1 MTQRRTN
8 KNSMMQIVACL
19 LLLVVSTFTSCTRKD
34 LFLRI
39 DQSEIRI
46 NINDISLD
54 MLWGNDWRTGLLYN
68 WDDQVHGRLGY
79 TEPEWIRATIY
90 DLNSSTFNRT
100 GSFNRNF
107 TKAGGRVSLT
117 AGQWYDMLF
126 YNADTEYIIFG
137 QNDLNSD
144 YMATTRSTSHNVY
157 TRASE
162 EDADM
167 PSRYYSDYNQPDQLF
182 GSFIDDMQISED
194 PDHYEHII
202 DSLGNVV
209 SVFNIET
216 TLKPYTFIYL
226 LQVVIVNNNDDKG
239 ARVLGGKGLTLTG
252 MAQGVELFSRRTHAE
267 AVSVTTEDVKP
278 TQSFKN
284 LELPNGTTADC
295 EIFAS
300 RIVSWGLPDVAPLQE
315 RTKGS
320 TEVKEENHIGV
331 GLVTRSGYV
340 YNYTVDI
347 TEQMHQRPTGGVITI
362 IVDAG
367 EIDDKYIDKP
377 QGGGNNNGG
386 GFNASVENWG
396 NEYNASV
403 TI

>member
-1 MTQRRTN
+1 MTQQRTN
-8 KNSMMQIVACL
+8 KTMKMQMAACL

-46 NINDISLD
+46 NINDIRLD
-54 MLWGNDWRTGLLYN
+54 MLWGIDWEAQLLYN
-68 WDDQVHGRLGY
+68 WDDEIHGRLGY

-90 DLNSSTFNRT
+90 DLNSSTFTRT

-107 TKAGGRVSLT
+107 TRAGGRVSLT

-137 QNDLNSD
+137 QDDLNSD

-157 TRASE
+157 TRATDDSKQ
-162 EDADM
+162 A
-167 PSRYYSDYNQPDQLF
+167 PSRYYSDFNQPDELF
-182 GSFIDDMQISED
+182 GSFIDNMQISED

-216 TLKPYTFIYL
+216 VLQPYTFIYL
-226 LQVVIVNNNDDKG
+226 LQVVIVNNQDEKG
-239 ARVLGGKGLTLTG
+239 ARVLGGKGVTVTG
-252 MAQGVELFSRRTHAE
+252 LAQGVELFSRRTHSE
-267 AVSVTTEDVKP
+267 SVSVTSEDIKP

-300 RIVSWGLPDVAPLQE
+300 RILTWGLPDVTPLKE
-315 RTKGS
+315 RTKAS
-320 TEVKEENHIGV
+320 SEVIDENFIGV

-340 YNYTVDI
+340 YNYNVDI
-347 TEQMHQRPTGGVITI
+347 TEQMHKRPTGGVITVI
-362 IVDAG
+362 IDAN

-377 QGGGNNNGG
+377 QNPTTGG

>member
-1 MTQRRTN
+1 MTQQGTN
-8 KNSMMQIVACL
+8 KTKMMQMVVYL

-46 NINDISLD
+46 NINDIRLD
-54 MLWGNDWRTGLLYN
+54 MLWGIDWQTSMFYN
-68 WDDQVHGRLGY
+68 WDEQVHGRLGY

-90 DLNSSTFNRT
+90 DLNSHDLART

-107 TKAGGRVSLT
+107 TRAGGRVSLT

-126 YNADTEYIIFG
+126 YNADTEYVIFG
-137 QNDLNSD
+137 QKDLNSD
-144 YMATTRSTSHNVY
+144 YMATTRATSLNVY

-162 EDADM
+162 STAQA
-167 PSRYYSDYNQPDQLF
+167 PSRYYSDYNQPDELF

-194 PDHYEHII
+194 PDHYETII

-216 TLKPYTFIYL
+216 VLKPYTFIYL
-226 LQVVIVNNNDDKG
+226 LQVVIVNNQDDKG
-239 ARVLGGKGLTLTG
+239 ARILGGKGMTVTG
-252 MAQGVELFSRRTHAE
+252 LAQGVELFSRRTHSE
-267 AVSVTTEDVKP
+267 AVSVTSEDVKP

-295 EIFAS
+295 EVFAS
-300 RIVSWGLPDVAPLQE
+300 RILTWGLPDVAPLLE
-315 RTKGS
+315 RTKAS
-320 TEVKEENHIGV
+320 TEVIDDNYVGV
-331 GLVTRSGYV
+331 GLITRSGYV
-340 YNYTVDI
+340 YNYTTNI
-347 TEQMHQRPTGGVITI
+347 TEQMHQRPTGGVITVI
-362 IVDAG
+362 IDAS

-377 QGGGNNNGG
+377 QSENTGG

>member
-1 MTQRRTN
+1 MTQQRTN
-8 KNSMMQIVACL
+8 KTMKMQMVACL

-46 NINDISLD
+46 NINDIRLD
-54 MLWGNDWRTGLLYN
+54 MLWGIDWETQLLYN
-68 WDDQVHGRLGY
+68 WDDEIHGRLGY

-90 DLNSSTFNRT
+90 DLNSSTFTRT

-107 TKAGGRVSLT
+107 TRAGGRVSLT

-137 QNDLNSD
+137 QEDLNSD
-144 YMATTRSTSHNVY
+144 YMATTRSASMNVY
-157 TRASE
+157 TRATE
-162 EDADM
+162 EDAEQ
-167 PSRYYSDYNQPDQLF
+167 PSRYHSDYNQPDELF
-182 GSFIDDMQISED
+182 GSFIDNMQISED
-194 PDHYEHII
+194 PDLYEHVI

-216 TLKPYTFIYL
+216 VLQPYTFIYL
-226 LQVVIVNNNDDKG
+226 LQVVIVNNQDEKG
-239 ARVLGGKGLTLTG
+239 ARVLGGKGVTVTG
-252 MAQGVELFSRRTHAE
+252 LAQGVELFSRRTHSE
-267 AVSVTTEDVKP
+267 SVSVTSEDIKP

-300 RIVSWGLPDVAPLQE
+300 RILTWGLPDVTPLKE
-315 RTKGS
+315 RTKAS
-320 TEVKEENHIGV
+320 SEVIDENFIGV

-340 YNYTVDI
+340 YNYNVDI
-347 TEQMHQRPTGGVITI
+347 TEQMHERPTGGVITVI
-362 IVDAG
+362 IDAN

-377 QGGGNNNGG
+377 QNPTTGGG

>member
-1 MTQRRTN
+1 MTQQGTN
-8 KNSMMQIVACL
+8 KTNKMQMVACL

-46 NINDISLD
+46 NINDIRLD
-54 MLWGNDWRTGLLYN
+54 MLWGIDWQTSMLYN
-68 WDDQVHGRLGY
+68 WDEQEHGRLGY

-90 DLNSSTFNRT
+90 DLNSNDFART

-107 TKAGGRVSLT
+107 TRAGGRVSLT

-126 YNADTEYIIFG
+126 YNADTEYVIFG
-137 QNDLNSD
+137 QKDLNSD
-144 YMATTRSTSHNVY
+144 YNATTRTTSVKVY
-157 TRASE
+157 TRAQE
-162 EDADM
+162 ENADM
-167 PSRYYSDYNQPDQLF
+167 PSRDFSDYNQPDELF

-194 PDHYEHII
+194 PDHYETVI
-202 DSLGNVV
+202 DSLGNVI

-216 TLKPYTFIYL
+216 VLKPYTFIYL
-226 LQVVIVNNNDDKG
+226 LQVVIVNNQDDKG
-239 ARVLGGKGLTLTG
+239 ARILGGKGMTVTG
-252 MAQGVELFSRRTHAE
+252 LAQGVELFSRRTHSE
-267 AVSVTTEDVKP
+267 AVSVTSEDVKP

-295 EIFAS
+295 EVFAS
-300 RIVSWGLPDVAPLQE
+300 RILTWGLPDVAPLQE
-315 RTKGS
+315 RTKS
-320 TEVKEENHIGV
+320 NVEVLEENHIGV

-340 YNYTVDI
+340 YNYTADI
-347 TEQMHQRPTGGVITI
+347 TEQMHQRPTGGVITVI
-362 IVDAG
+362 IDAS

-377 QGGGNNNGG
+377 QSENTGG

>member
-1 MTQRRTN
+1 MQTTSTISKIIRLICFLN
-8 KNSMMQIVACL
+8 KNNSGKSTAVLKHIVLTAIAFPLNLALAYTCFDKGFVNSL
-19 LLLVVSTFTSCTRKD
+19 STFLRK
-34 LFLRI
+34 FLV
-39 DQSEIRI
+39 S
-46 NINDISLD
+46 
-54 MLWGNDWRTGLLYN
+54 
-68 WDDQVHGRLGY
+68 
-79 TEPEWIRATIY
+79 
-90 DLNSSTFNRT
+90 FNRT

-167 PSRYYSDYNQPDQLF
+167 PSRYYSDYNQPDELF

-252 MAQGVELFSRRTHAE
+252 MAQGA
-267 AVSVTTEDVKP
+267 ASVLDSMQFNEC
-278 TQSFKN
+278 
-284 LELPNGTTADC
+284 LGTIAGDDT
-295 EIFAS
+295 IFA
-300 RIVSWGLPDVAPLQE
+300 LC
-315 RTKGS
+315 RTEALAKELKGS
-320 TEVKEENHIGV
+320 VEKLVK
-331 GLVTRSGYV
+331 
-340 YNYTVDI
+340 
-347 TEQMHQRPTGGVITI
+347 
-362 IVDAG
+362 
-367 EIDDKYIDKP
+367 
-377 QGGGNNNGG
+377 
-386 GFNASVENWG
+386 
-396 NEYNASV
+396 
-403 TI
+403 